1 MASIIETV
9 AGDRRI
15 ELMNEEMVRSFSF
28 GSRWTQLTVGVR
40 FMVNGVVTIPSAQ
53 SPEFIIGLCAGNK
66 AYKGTVTDMIG
77 VICCPRGNMIF
88 DAGPPAYYSAQTTNT
103 VFVTKTGST
112 RTATAV
118 TTGAAN
124 NYVSAT
130 PATPHM
136 FAATFTHSPAGSGI
150 TAERIIRP
158 VSIAEVQAGCNFDE
172 FIRNIENETGSNPAT
187 IKATGGAVGA
197 FTLTTVNVFDSAF
210 VYWSH
215 NYPSAEISDWIVVRH
230 Y

>member
-9 AGDRRI
+9 VGDRRI
-15 ELMNEEMVRSFSF
+15 ELMNEEMVRKFSF
-28 GSRWTQLTVGVR
+28 GSRWTQVTVGVR
-40 FMVNGVVTIPSAQ
+40 FMVNGVVTIPSTQ

-77 VICCPRGNMIF
+77 VICCPVGNMIF
-88 DAGPPAYYSAQTTNT
+88 AAGPPAYYIAQTTNT
-103 VFVTKTGST
+103 TFVTKTGAS
-112 RTATAV
+112 RSATTV
-118 TTGAAN
+118 NTGAQN

-130 PATPHM
+130 PAAPHM
-136 FAATFTHSPAGSGI
+136 FAVTFTRSPAGSGI
-150 TAERIIRP
+150 TPDRIIRP

-172 FIRNIENETGSNPAT
+172 FIRNIENETGSNPST

-197 FTLTTVNVFDSAF
+197 FTHTTVNVFDSAF

-215 NYPSAEISDWIVVRH
+215 NYPSAEISDWIVIRN